1 MSKSLKLIIESM
13 LFSSERPLTV
23 NDIRSCLPDVEI
35 QEIKS
40 AIEVLKYEFDA
51 LERSFELK
59 EVAKG
64 FQLRSRPEY
73 GAYILR
79 MLQRSPNRLSRA
91 SMETLAIIAYKQP
104 ILRQEIERLRG
115 VDVGGILR
123 TLLEKGLIRIMGR
136 KDLPGKPLIYGTTKL
151 FLETF
156 DLKDISSLP
165 KLKEIKKF
173 GTEEYDPTPGITDEE
188 EVEQPGEKTFEAVTS
203 TPDDDTMEVPFE
215 ADIEEHGD
223 SYDEKVPEEAT
234 EEKTPGDETR
244 NSDAK
249 SADSQDEEFN
259 QKSAG
264 EVDRSVS
271 DSGEEPTQGSI
282 KSTPE
287 N

>member
-1 MSKSLKLIIESM
+1 M
-13 LFSSERPLTV
+13 LFSSEKPLTV

-91 SMETLAIIAYKQP
+91 AMETLAIIAYKQP
-104 ILRQEIERLRG
+104 ILRQEVERLRG

-173 GTEEYDPTPGITDEE
+173 GTEDYEPTPSMTDDEE
-188 EVEQPGEKTFEAVTS
+188 VKQPGEKTQEAVTF
-203 TPDDDTMEVPFE
+203 TPDDDTMEVPFDPE
-215 ADIEEHGD
+215 IQDHEGSD
-223 SYDEKVPEEAT
+223 NEKVPEET
-234 EEKTPGDETR
+234 LDEEKKGDETG
-244 NSDAK
+244 NNDAE
-249 SADSQDEEFN
+249 STVSEEEEIN
-259 QKSAG
+259 QGSSG
-264 EVDRSVS
+264 EGDQPVS
-271 DSGEEPTQGSI
+271 DPGEEPAQGSI
-282 KSTPE
+282 KTTPE

>member
-13 LFSSERPLTV
+13 LFSSEKPLTV

-64 FQLRSRPEY
+64 IQLRSRPEY

-91 SMETLAIIAYKQP
+91 AMETLAIIAYKQP
-104 ILRQEIERLRG
+104 ILRQEVERLRG

-173 GTEEYDPTPGITDEE
+173 GTEDYEPTPSMTDDE
-188 EVEQPGEKTFEAVTS
+188 EVEQPGEKTQEVITF
-203 TPDDDTMEVPFE
+203 TPDDDTMEVPFDP
-215 ADIEEHGD
+215 DIQDHEGSD
-223 SYDEKVPEEAT
+223 NEKVPEEALD
-234 EEKTPGDETR
+234 EEKTGDETG
-244 NSDAK
+244 NNDAE
-249 SADSQDEEFN
+249 STISEEEEIK
-259 QKSAG
+259 QESSG
-264 EVDRSVS
+264 GVDQSVS

-282 KSTPE
+282 KTTPE